1 MARSSLKKTAA
12 GGRDRSAEPAGTGL
26 PDRVRAFEAER
37 QSLVSLLNILR
48 LAQPSTRLDLERES
62 HLGRAVVTDRLAT
75 LAAFGLVDES
85 GVGRSIGG
93 RAPRLVRLRAE
104 AARILVANVDGDT
117 IGIGLADLHGRLA
130 VEHYED
136 FDVASSADLLFERI
150 EALFSWALGKD
161 VAPLW
166 AIGLGVPGS
175 VEQKGSSR
183 LSIPRL
189 GAVPAW
195 NEAKLLERL
204 VQHFQVP
211 VWVRASVQMETIGEL
226 GALPAQQRRDLLYVD
241 LGSDI
246 TAGIVVDGNLHR
258 GAQSIA
264 GQVGHVYAG
273 EAHTRVCG
281 CGNTGCL
288 KTVAGCEAIADTGR
302 RAAEEGRSRLLA
314 ETLAQTG
321 AVTVADIGTAARL
334 GDPFSADLLA
344 QSGRS
349 IGTVLATMV
358 NVLNPSMI
366 VLGGEL
372 AQTGDIC
379 LAAIRE
385 GVYRHAQPLA
395 SRDISIVQSRM
406 GRSAGLVGAAKV
418 AVTELF
424 TPDFLEDWI
433 LSGTPLAHREV
444 AELLAAVQVV
454 AHD

>member
-1 MARSSLKKTAA
+1 MS
-12 GGRDRSAEPAGTGL
+12 
-26 PDRVRAFEAER
+26 
-37 QSLVSLLNILR
+37 
-48 LAQPSTRLDLERES
+48 
-62 HLGRAVVTDRLAT
+62 
-75 LAAFGLVDES
+75 
-85 GVGRSIGG
+85 
-93 RAPRLVRLRAE
+93 APRSEAGRRASCGS
-104 AARILVANVDGDT
+104 APRQRDILVANVDGDT
-117 IGIGLADLHGRLA
+117 IGVGLADLHGRLA

-136 FDVASSADLLFERI
+136 FDVASSADLLFERL

-175 VEQKGSSR
+175 VEQKGSNR

-195 NEAKLLERL
+195 DEAKLLERL

-226 GALPAQQRRDLLYVD
+226 GALPAEQCRDLLYVD

-273 EAHTRVCG
+273 EAHTRICG

-385 GVYRHAQPLA
+385 GVYRHAQPVA
-395 SRDISIVQSRM
+395 SRDIGIVQSRM

-444 AELLAAVQVV
+444 AKLLAAVHVA